1 MRITLSLSSVRQVPA
16 SDLAWRF
23 VLGGTVTAATAL
35 VGRACGPGIGG
46 VFLAFP
52 AILPASLTL
61 VAKEQARRKA
71 ALGLSGTIRG
81 RKAAA
86 LDALGA
92 FLGSA
97 GLLGFAVTMQ
107 RLAIQVRP
115 AFALAGATLA
125 WFAIAWLPWALRH
138 AHLLKH
144 RKRPPITGRTGR
156 R

>member
-1 MRITLSLSSVRQVPA
+1 MRITLSLSGVRHVTA
-16 SDLAWRF
+16 GDLAWRF

-35 VGRACGPGIGG
+35 VARAYGPGIGG

-61 VAKEQARRKA
+61 VAKGQERRKA

-97 GLLGFAVTMQ
+97 GLLGFAVAMQ

-115 AFALAGATLA
+115 AFALAGATLV
-125 WFAIAWLPWALRH
+125 WFAIAWFLWALRH
-138 AHLLKH
+138 AHVMKSG
-144 RKRPPITGRTGR
+144 KEPPITGRTAR